1 MQRAEQLDQT
11 AEDGAPGS
19 AASALVE
26 HAGPPTQL
34 GRVIVT
40 GGASGL
46 GAAVVEA
53 VAARGGA
60 PIVLDR
66 QPPRDTDAEI
76 DFHRVDLAD
85 ARAAEQA
92 VERAIA
98 RHGGLDAVV
107 TAAGTDACGKLV
119 DVPGDDWDRVVRVNL
134 LGTAAIV
141 RAALPA
147 LERARNGRV
156 VTVAS
161 TLGLR
166 VLSDA
171 TAYCASKFGVVGF
184 SRALALE
191 TAGRVGVT
199 MLVPG
204 GMRTHFFDGRDP
216 AYQPPPDAPL
226 APPGE
231 VAAAVVFALERPKG
245 IELRELVVC
254 PSEETSWP

>member
-1 MQRAEQLDQT
+1 VPQADLKPAPAQPAVAST
-11 AEDGAPGS
+11 A
-19 AASALVE
+19 
-26 HAGPPTQL
+26 L
-34 GRVIVT
+34 GRVLVT

-46 GAAVVEA
+46 GAAVVQA
-53 VAARGGA
+53 VADRGGE

-66 QPPRDTDAEI
+66 QPPRDTDADLHFE
-76 DFHRVDLAD
+76 RVDLAD
-85 ARAAEQA
+85 ARAAEHA
-92 VERAIA
+92 VARAIE

-107 TAAGTDACGKLV
+107 TAAGTDSCGKLE
-119 DVPGDDWDRVVRVNL
+119 DVSGEDWDRVVKVNL
-134 LGTAAIV
+134 LGTAAVV

-147 LERARNGRV
+147 LLQAENPRV

-191 TAGRVGVT
+191 LAGRVGVT

-226 APPGE
+226 APPEE
-231 VAAAVVFALERPKG
+231 VAAAVVFALERPRG

>member
-1 MQRAEQLDQT
+1 VT
-11 AEDGAPGS
+11 SPGTV
-19 AASALVE
+19 L
-26 HAGPPTQL
+26 
-34 GRVIVT
+34 IT
-40 GGASGL
+40 GGSSGL
-46 GAAVVEA
+46 GAAVAESV
-53 VAARGGA
+53 VAAGGT
-60 PIVLDR
+60 PVVLDLKA
-66 QPPRDTDAEI
+66 PDAGHAFVE
-76 DFHRVDLAD
+76 VDLAD
-85 ARAAEQA
+85 PRAAEDA
-92 VERAIA
+92 VARASDQV
-98 RHGGLDAVV
+98 GGLDAVV
-107 TAAGTDACGKLV
+107 TAAGTDACGKLE
-119 DVPGDDWDRVVRVNL
+119 DVSGEDWDRVVKVNL

-147 LERARNGRV
+147 LERAHNGRV

-191 TAGRVGVT
+191 TAGRIGVT

-226 APPGE
+226 APPEE
-231 VAAAVVFALERPKG
+231 VAAAVVFALERPRG

-254 PSEETSWP
+254 PSAETSWP